1 MGSAAM
7 KVGDTAKIIGIPP
20 DVRDDDELKTRTLF
34 ETCLGKTFQIA
45 SLERV
50 ARLEYPLIEL
60 RVGSSEIWIE
70 PCYVELVTP
79 A

>member
-1 MGSAAM
+1 M
-7 KVGDTAKIIGIPP
+7 KVGDTVKIIGIPP

-34 ETCLGKTFQIA
+34 ETCLGKTFQIE

-50 ARLEYPLIEL
+50 EGLDYPLIEL
-60 RVGSSEIWIE
+60 RVGSSDRIWIE